1 MNPFILAKIEA
12 HVPSLSMLIET
23 YRLRHEVN
31 VRAAII
37 NTVLASEV
45 RYLNREEVLYLAW
58 FKADNDQRLREMD
71 DKLKQRWLRKQRR
84 QRATQTS
91 RVRAGRPARLRRP
104 RGA

>member
-12 HVPSLSMLIET
+12 HVPALSLLIES

-45 RYLNREEVLYLAW
+45 RYLSREEVLYLAW
-58 FKADNDQRLREMD
+58 LKSDNDKRQRDLD
-71 DKLKQRWLRKQRR
+71 DNLKQRWLRKQRR
-84 QRATQTS
+84 QRATQTV
-91 RVRAGRPARLRRP
+91 RVRAGRPARVRRT